1 MFLHVSMEY
10 YSYSRRRMGSESKD
24 EFEEKPYN
32 EKITSST
39 VRSRRIPRGA
49 VESVMISD

>member
-1 MFLHVSMEY
+1 
-10 YSYSRRRMGSESKD
+10 MGSESSESRD

-32 EKITSST
+32 EKISSLT
-39 VRSRRIPRGA
+39 VRSRLIPRGA